1 MRAIAASYVH
11 PLVVSVPILDKGST
25 SPGSSSALDGGRGG
39 GAQSIARENQAFHLA
54 CDFEE
59 LVVQPVR
66 GRVSVQGLKQCV
78 AEDLVPGLFGSLA
91 TAVSPGGVEVGV
103 GQGKGGQREQGG
115 QGRRVEGR
123 EGPERRSPQRFDRRS
138 SLSLCTGRGSIHACA
153 WGELCHKATR

>member
-25 SPGSSSALDGGRGG
+25 SPGSSSVLDRGG
-39 GAQSIARENQAFHLA
+39 GGGGGGGESIARENQAFHLA

-123 EGPERRSPQRFDRRS
+123 ESGGASRKSSRRMGQGEEEDGEERQLFHQ
-138 SLSLCTGRGSIHACA
+138 L
-153 WGELCHKATR
+153 